1 MLRYS
6 SLILLLFIALPVAAV
21 EPPPTTHHQLQ
32 VTLDP
37 DRGSL
42 RVRDSISMP
51 SAVSRISLRLHADL
65 KLKLAGSDARIIGSN
80 PVVAAVPVRQ
90 YTIQFTRPSQT
101 LTLEYTGKILH
112 QLTARAD
119 GYAAGRNSTPG
130 LISPEGVFLSGSSY
144 WYPRIADQLLSFSL
158 GVALPD
164 GWASVSQGR
173 ETEPNHWIESLPQD
187 DIYLIAAPFHVYQK
201 QTPVARAQIF
211 LLQEDSALA
220 ERYLEATEMYLDLF
234 QSLLGDYPY
243 AKFALVENFW
253 ETGYGMP
260 SFTLLLS
267 LIHI

>member
-6 SLILLLFIALPVAAV
+6 SLFILLFTLLPAAAV
-21 EPPPTTHHQLQ
+21 ELPPTIHHQLQ

-187 DIYLIAAPFHVYQK
+187 DIYLIAAPFTEYAD
-201 QTPVARAQIF
+201 TTGRVAAYAF
-211 LLQEDSALA
+211 LRQPDPALA
-220 ERYLEATEMYLDLF
+220 ARYLEATRQYVDLYNIA
-234 QSLLGDYPY
+234 LL
-243 AKFALVENFW
+243 FIALVLVRR
-253 ETGYGMP
+253 GGR
-260 SFTLLLS
+260 
-267 LIHI
+267 